1 MADEDFDDPFDLPD
15 EASTRE
21 IRRKLDQILRG
32 QQEIMADLT
41 TLTADVAAETTVNQ
55 SAIALLQ
62 GLKAALDAAGTD
74 PVALAALSTQLETN
88 TSALAA
94 AVTANTLPP
103 AGATGATG
111 SAPPPPPPAAL
122 TISPDPINLPVTV
135 AESIPLTITGGTGS
149 ISAAGLPAGVTFTGS
164 VIVADGT
171 AAAGATAVT
180 FSDSSTPPVEGTANV
195 VVA

>member
-15 EASTRE
+15 EASTRA
-21 IRRKLDQILRG
+21 IHRKLDLIIQG
-32 QQEIMADLT
+32 QQDIMTALTDLQAAAAAEDNEVQAV
-41 TLTADVAAETTVNQ
+41 LTYLEGVPGLITAAVAAGDTDGP
-55 SAIALLQ
+55 ALE
-62 GLKAALDAAGTD
+62 
-74 PVALAALSTQLETN
+74 ALAASIASDTGKLS
-88 TSALAA
+88 A
-94 AVTANTLPP
+94 AVTAAPQPAPTPTPTPTPP
-103 AGATGATG
+103 AT
-111 SAPPPPPPAAL
+111 L

-171 AAAGATAVT
+171 AAAGTTAVT

-195 VVA
+195 IVA